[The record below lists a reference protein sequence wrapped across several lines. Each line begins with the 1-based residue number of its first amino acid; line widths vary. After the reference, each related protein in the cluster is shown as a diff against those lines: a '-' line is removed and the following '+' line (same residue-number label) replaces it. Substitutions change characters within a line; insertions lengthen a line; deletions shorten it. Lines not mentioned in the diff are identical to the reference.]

1 MNTNL
6 HKKPDL
12 QTVKMA
18 ATALILAEGSTTTL
32 EVKNH
37 LRKKGYSVFQ
47 SDLSIQMRFIA
58 QNEGWYTYDNGMFII
73 YSFPQLGIIP
83 Q

>member
-1 MNTNL
+1 
-6 HKKPDL
+6 
-12 QTVKMA
+12 MA

-37 LRKKGYSVFQ
+37 LRNKGFTVFQ
-47 SDLSIQMRFIA
+47 DDISIQMRSIA
-58 QNEGWYTYDNGMFII
+58 LNEGWFTYDNGMFII